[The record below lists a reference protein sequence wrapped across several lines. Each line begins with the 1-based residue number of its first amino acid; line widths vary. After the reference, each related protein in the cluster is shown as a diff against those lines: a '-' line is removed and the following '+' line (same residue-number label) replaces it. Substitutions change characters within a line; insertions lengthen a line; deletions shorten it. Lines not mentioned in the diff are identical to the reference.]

1 MRACPSHS
9 ATVTCPSRK
18 LPVRFN
24 VSRKTLSHTME
35 SLASANAHFSLE
47 LFKKISEI
55 NKTGN
60 VFYSPLSISSALA
73 MVCLGARGNTE
84 AQMHKSLNLHK
95 AEGDVHVG
103 FSKLFAELNQEGAPY
118 ALSLANRL
126 YGEQSYQFVEKYL
139 ADTKTHYLAELEA
152 VDFRT
157 NAEAARVNIN
167 KWVEE
172 KTQDKI
178 VDLLAQG
185 VLDEDT
191 RLVLVNAI
199 YFKGNWDKQFNSAQT
214 KEVQFKL
221 NKNESKPVQMM
232 HQKAKFPFTYIPD
245 AQCQILELPY
255 VGKDLSM
262 LIMLPNEM
270 EDNTTGLEKLE
281 QMLTYENFAEW
292 TKPDMM
298 DTVEVVVGLPKF
310 KLEEKYDLKEILVSM
325 GMTDAFNNDK
335 CDFSG
340 MSPCDDLVLS
350 KVVHKSFVEVNE
362 EGTEAAAATA
372 AIMMMRCAML
382 PPERFMADHPFLFF
396 IRHNPTQ
403 SVLFYGRYSSP

>member
-1 MRACPSHS
+1 
-9 ATVTCPSRK
+9 
-18 LPVRFN
+18 
-24 VSRKTLSHTME
+24 ME
-35 SLASANAHFSLE
+35 SLASANVHFSLE

-95 AEGDVHVG
+95 VEDDVHVG
-103 FSKLFAELNQEGAPY
+103 FSKLFAELNKEGTPY

-126 YGEQSYQFVEKYL
+126 YGEQSLQFVEKYL
-139 ADTKTHYLAELEA
+139 ADTKTHYCAELET

-185 VLDEDT
+185 VLDVDT

-199 YFKGNWDKQFNSAQT
+199 YFKGNWDKKFKSIQT
-214 KEVQFKL
+214 KKVQFKL
-221 NKNESKPVQMM
+221 NKNESKPVKMM

-245 AQCQILELPY
+245 AECQILELPY

-281 QMLTYENFAEW
+281 QMLTYENFVEW

-298 DTVEVVVGLPKF
+298 DTVEVQVGLPKF
-310 KLEEKYDLKEILVSM
+310 KLEEEYDLKEILVSM
-325 GMTDAFNNDK
+325 GMTDAFNESK

-350 KVVHKSFVEVNE
+350 NVVHKSFVEVNE
-362 EGTEAAAATA
+362 KGTKAAATTA
-372 AIMMMRCAML
+372 VVASNSFSNSK
-382 PPERFMADHPFLFF
+382 PPPKRFMADHPFLFF

>member
-1 MRACPSHS
+1 MDERCGRGKKEEEQEDDS
-9 ATVTCPSRK
+9 
-18 LPVRFN
+18 PVKGEGTAN
-24 VSRKTLSHTME
+24 SLTLSHTME
-35 SLASANAHFSLE
+35 SLASANVHFSLE

-95 AEGDVHVG
+95 VEDDVHVG
-103 FSKLFAELNQEGAPY
+103 FSKLFAELNKEGAPY

-126 YGEQSYQFVEKYL
+126 YGEQSLQFVEKYL
-139 ADTKTHYLAELEA
+139 ADTKTHYCAELET

-172 KTQDKI
+172 KTQNKI

-185 VLDEDT
+185 VLDVDT

-199 YFKGNWDKQFNSAQT
+199 YFKGNWDKKFKSIQT
-214 KEVQFKL
+214 KKVQFKL
-221 NKNESKPVQMM
+221 KKNESKSVKMM
-232 HQKAKFPFTYIPD
+232 HQKGKFPFTYIPD
-245 AQCQILELPY
+245 AECQILELPY

-281 QMLTYENFAEW
+281 QMLTYENFVEW

-298 DTVEVVVGLPKF
+298 GRW
-310 KLEEKYDLKEILVSM
+310 VS
-325 GMTDAFNNDK
+325 
-335 CDFSG
+335 
-340 MSPCDDLVLS
+340 P
-350 KVVHKSFVEVNE
+350 
-362 EGTEAAAATA
+362 
-372 AIMMMRCAML
+372 R
-382 PPERFMADHPFLFF
+382 
-396 IRHNPTQ
+396 
-403 SVLFYGRYSSP
+403 SSWRRNTTSRRSW